1 MIGMNLSIIIGAM
14 VGGILF
20 PRINDIYNI
29 VPININE
36 NWNEPIETGIGAAIG
51 LLIVTIILKIL
62 KKDDQ

>member
-1 MIGMNLSIIIGAM
+1 MNLPIIIGAI

-36 NWNEPIETGIGAAIG
+36 NWNVSIETGIGTAIG
-51 LLIVTIILKIL
+51 LMIVIIFLKIL
-62 KKDDQ
+62 KKED